1 MRAAPCVAVVE
12 HLSASMWD
20 TYHRNGY
27 LINGGGG
34 SWKHTKSLPNLSAS
48 NETSKL
54 SSDMLGEGNPEGL
67 TKEEIEG
74 TKRKTQAYDK
84 PTEK

>member
-1 MRAAPCVAVVE
+1 
-12 HLSASMWD
+12 
-20 TYHRNGY
+20 
-27 LINGGGG
+27 
-34 SWKHTKSLPNLSAS
+34 
-48 NETSKL
+48 
-54 SSDMLGEGNPEGL
+54 MLGEGNPEGL